1 LLVDLQS
8 IIKVLANALY
18 ESTLTEYN
26 ARNNTAVKTLVE
38 AHNVQ
43 LRQFPAEVM
52 LALKHHTDELIAE
65 QVKAGKYFARVWQ
78 SYSEF
83 LASMRAYNKLT
94 SQAYDQN
101 R

>member
-1 LLVDLQS
+1 MPVDLHS
-8 IIKVLANALY
+8 IIEVVVNAVN
-18 ESTLTEYN
+18 ESTLAE
-26 ARNNTAVKTLVE
+26 ARDNMALIALIK

-43 LRQFPAEVM
+43 LRQMPAEVM
-52 LALKHHTDELIAE
+52 LALKQHKNALIKE
-65 QVKAGKYFARVWQ
+65 QVKADKYFARVWQ

-94 SQAYDQN
+94 LQAYDQN